1 MGEDQKMQMKPS
13 KRPSETLESLISLRL
28 ARLSAIT
35 GRAVEDVTRKVWIN
49 SLKFLMP
56 QQIEA
61 GFDRL
66 ESGFIPTAACPFP
79 VPAHLLAVVA
89 EAEENKE
96 EIDAENAWS
105 DLLNWMHLFY
115 RPDCRDREYP
125 LMAFRMYSAA
135 QAAGGLEHISTC
147 PMKELPWAKKRFIE
161 AYLSLGK
168 LEQDKPL
175 LGSPE
180 VMKQIALVAES
191 KQLKGE

>member
-1 MGEDQKMQMKPS
+1 MS
-13 KRPSETLESLISLRL
+13 RPSQTLSVLITQRLTRL
-28 ARLSAIT
+28 AALYPGSLKDGIQPIT
-35 GRAVEDVTRKVWIN
+35 RDMWVNA
-49 SLKFLMP
+49 LKFLMP

-79 VPAHLLAVVA
+79 VPAHLLAVIA
-89 EAEENKE
+89 GAEENKE

-125 LMAFRMYSAA
+125 LMAFRMYSSA
-135 QAAGGLEHISTC
+135 QAAGGLEHISSC
-147 PMKELPWAKKRFIE
+147 PIKDLPWAKKRFIE
-161 AYLSLGK
+161 AYLGLGK

-175 LGSPE
+175 LGGPE
-180 VMKQIALVAES
+180 LTKQIASVAEG
-191 KQLKGE
+191 KLLK

>member
-1 MGEDQKMQMKPS
+1 MSRPSQILDSLLS
-13 KRPSETLESLISLRL
+13 KRLLRL
-28 ARLSAIT
+28 AAIL
-35 GRAVEDVTRKVWIN
+35 GREVTAGTKEVWVDAV
-49 SLKFLMP
+49 KFLMP

-89 EAEENKE
+89 GAEENKE

-125 LMAFRMYSAA
+125 LMAFRMYSSA
-135 QAAGGLEHISTC
+135 QAAGGLEHISSC
-147 PMKELPWAKKRFIE
+147 PIKDLPWAKKRFIE

-175 LGSPE
+175 L
-180 VMKQIALVAES
+180 VAAQHMKLLDDAKDTIKSIAEG
-191 KQLKGE
+191 KQLK